1 MKIEMEALSWRLVLS
16 VLQNGLELSKQFKRS
31 WLSNERAGSF
41 RTSTTCCTKEGIE
54 TYETI
59 SQMVASFTGK
69 RVIWLMLPAGEIT
82 ESVLK
87 DLLPLVL
94 PEDIV
99 IEGGNSNYK
108 DSIRRGKQFA
118 DKEVAYLD
126 CGTSGGISGARKNAC
141 LMVGG
146 DLNAFHSIE
155 QVFKDVAIEGGYL
168 YAGASG
174 SGHFLKMIHNGIE
187 YGMMQAIGEGFQL
200 IEQSEYAFDLAAVA
214 HVWNHGSVIRSWLME
229 IAEAQFFQQPP
240 L

>member
-1 MKIEMEALSWRLVLS
+1 MQIKNIFIIYIYKNIFLYNEDRNGGAIMEIGII
-16 VLQNGLELSKQFKRS
+16 GLGKMGLNLAKQFKRS

-41 RTSTTCCTKEGIE
+41 RTSTTYCTKGGIE

-108 DSIRRGKQFA
+108 DSIRRGKQFS

-126 CGTSGGISGARKNAC
+126 CGTSGGISGARKNAFLSDGRRRLKC
-141 LMVGG
+141 LSF
-146 DLNAFHSIE
+146 DRTSIQKMLLLKADIFMQAHQE
-155 QVFKDVAIEGGYL
+155 AVI
-168 YAGASG
+168 SW
-174 SGHFLKMIHNGIE
+174 KMIHNGIE
-187 YGMMQAIGEGFQL
+187 YGMMQAIGEGFQT
-200 IEQSEYAFDLAAVA
+200 D
-214 HVWNHGSVIRSWLME
+214 
-229 IAEAQFFQQPP
+229 
-240 L
+240 